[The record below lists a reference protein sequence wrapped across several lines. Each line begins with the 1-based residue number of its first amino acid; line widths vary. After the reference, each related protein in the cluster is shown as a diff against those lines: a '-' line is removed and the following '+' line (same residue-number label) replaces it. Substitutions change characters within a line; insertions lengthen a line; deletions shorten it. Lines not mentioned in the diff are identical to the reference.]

1 MGSSQCA
8 ACCRCPHRPIDAM
21 LNAYATD
28 HGNQHAQYVTRR
40 LSCRFVLSGKKTTRS
55 MVFRKIWRQMLRERQ
70 TVARCTEERVM
81 RDMGLRGVTRG
92 KAVKTTHADPSN
104 ANPRDLVKRQF
115 TADRPQP
122 ALGGRFHL
130 RFNLAGVCV
139 RRFHRG
145 CLLPVYRWLA
155 CRSAHAHGV
164 CPRCA
169 RTSTS
174 QPSA

>member
-1 MGSSQCA
+1 MCSVLQVSPSAYRRHAARLRDRSRQSACA
-8 ACCRCPHRPIDAM
+8 IRDEALIVQIRPVWQE
-21 LNAYATD
+21 NYEVY
-28 HGNQHAQYVTRR
+28 GV
-40 LSCRFVLSGKKTTRS
+40 
-55 MVFRKIWRQMLRERQ
+55 RKIWRQMLRERQ